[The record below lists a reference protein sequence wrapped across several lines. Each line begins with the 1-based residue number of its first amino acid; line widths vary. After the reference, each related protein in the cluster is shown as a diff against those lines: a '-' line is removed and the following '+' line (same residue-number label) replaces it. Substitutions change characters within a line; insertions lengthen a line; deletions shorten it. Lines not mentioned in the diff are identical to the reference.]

1 MKQAEGR
8 RQQRGFSLLEAI
20 VALVLLSTSGMALFS
35 WINNTLSGLN
45 HALES
50 TQKIQF
56 RKNALALMQQVNPAV
71 DKTGEIIGA
80 GFTLNWQ
87 ATAITPLKPEI
98 TFGGTQGPYLLG
110 LFDSQVTL
118 SKDGDLIDD
127 FTLRQIGYQL
137 VQ

>member
-1 MKQAEGR
+1 MKLAEGR
-8 RQQRGFSLLEAI
+8 LRQRGFSLLEAI
-20 VALVLLSTSGMALFS
+20 VALVLLSTTGMALFS
-35 WINNTLSGLN
+35 WINSTLSGLN

-56 RKNALALMQQVNPAV
+56 RKNALALMQQVNPAIA
-71 DKTGEIIGA
+71 KTGEMTGA

-87 ATAITPLKPEI
+87 ATAITPLKQEI
-98 TFGGTQGPYLLG
+98 TFNGTQGPYLLG

-118 SKDGDLIDD
+118 SKDGSVIDD
-127 FTLRQIGYQL
+127 FKLRQIGYQL